1 MRISVLT
8 SLYPIPALP
17 FEGIFAAR
25 RWEAMAQRGHDIR
38 VLAPT
43 PWAPLPIGPYR
54 DIAGAPR
61 HETRSGIPVHRPR
74 YLHIPKR
81 ALPNAKRFA
90 KLALKHLDP
99 KTDVVVCD
107 YAWPASMIAPALQQT
122 GVACVINGRG
132 SDVLQVMG
140 EADLKSH
147 LASNL
152 KAAGN
157 WCAVSQD
164 LVDAMDGLAGAEGH
178 GLLVPNGVD
187 SEHFAPGDRV
197 EARQRLG
204 LASGCPLVLVVG
216 HLIQRKDPLLGLN
229 AFAQGAPADARLC
242 FVGRGPLADA
252 LKAETDRLGLQDRI
266 QLAGERPPEELL
278 HWYRAADLVML
289 TSTREGRPNVVLEA
303 LSCGT
308 PVLATRA
315 GGTGEL
321 LPDARFLSESRDPIQ
336 LGSMLAD
343 LLNNPPASAELRAI
357 AEPLSWES
365 SIQTLEACLERARS
379 SR

>member
-1 MRISVLT
+1 MRITVLT
-8 SLYPIPALP
+8 SLYPFPARP

-25 RWEAMAQRGHDIR
+25 RWEAMAQRGHEIS
-38 VLAPT
+38 VLIPT

-74 YLHIPKR
+74 YLHIPKQ
-81 ALPNAKRFA
+81 AMPNAKRFA

-99 KTDVVVCD
+99 ATDVVVCD
-107 YAWPASMIAPALQQT
+107 YAWPASMIAPALKRA
-122 GVACVINGRG
+122 GVPCVVNGRG

-140 EADLKSH
+140 ETNLGAQ
-147 LASNL
+147 LAANL

-164 LVDAMDGLAGAEGH
+164 LVDSMDDLAGAEGR
-178 GLLVPNGVD
+178 GVLVPNGVD
-187 SEHFAPGDRV
+187 SEHFAPGDRC
-197 EARQRLG
+197 EARKKLDLPTAG
-204 LASGCPLVLVVG
+204 PLVLVVG

-229 AFAQGAPADARLC
+229 AFAQGAPANARLC
-242 FVGRGPLADA
+242 FVGRGPLADS
-252 LKAETDRLGLQDRI
+252 LKAEIERLGLQDRV
-266 QLAGERPPEELL
+266 QLAGERPPAELL

-308 PVLATRA
+308 PVLATKA

-321 LPDARFLSESRDPIQ
+321 LPDARFLSESRDPIK
-336 LGSMLAD
+336 LGSMLAE
-343 LLNNPPASAELRAI
+343 LLNNPPASVELRAI
-357 AEPLSWES
+357 AEPLSWEN